1 MTIAQHN
8 QQIDTAIAEVTRI
21 VNTEL
26 NQLLNRLD
34 QVLVDNP
41 EGDVTGAATVALL
54 GLGASNS
61 DTVTITSGLLEEYAT
76 LSELE
81 FDAPTAST
89 LSNSVATTISNE
101 TASLGQQ
108 LVAAVV
114 IGALL
119 GNSRTAINTNLKSIR
134 DRGKRSIA
142 ATITES
148 IMTAHGAFGYKI
160 ARVAGITKFKYAGGT
175 ISTTREFCRT
185 HNNKTYTPSEIR
197 AIWRG
202 NWGGKKPGDPYVT
215 RGGYN
220 CRHYWVPV
228 E

>member
-8 QQIDTAIAEVTRI
+8 QQIDTAIETVTRG

-26 NQLLNRLD
+26 NLILERLD
-34 QVLVDNP
+34 QVLVNNP

-54 GLGASNS
+54 GLDSNNS
-61 DTVTITSGLLEEYAT
+61 AEITQNLLEEYAT

-81 FDAPTAST
+81 FDAASAST

-101 TASLGQQ
+101 TSALGQQ

-215 RGGYN
+215 RGGWN

-228 E
+228 K

>member
-8 QQIDTAIAEVTRI
+8 QQIDTAIEQVTRI
-21 VNTEL
+21 VNGEL
-26 NQLLNRLD
+26 NQLLSRLD
-34 QVLVDNP
+34 QTLVDNP
-41 EGDVTGAATVALL
+41 EGDITGAASVALL

-61 DTVTITSGLLEEYAT
+61 NTAAITSGLLEEYAT

-81 FDAPTAST
+81 FDAATAST
-89 LSNSVATTISNE
+89 LSTSVATTISNE

-108 LVAAVV
+108 LVAAVI

-119 GNSRTAINTNLKSIR
+119 GNSRTATNTNLKSIR

-142 ATITES
+142 ASITES

-160 ARVAGITKFKYAGGT
+160 ASLAGIKKFKYAGGT
-175 ISTTREFCRT
+175 IPTTRPFCRT
-185 HNNKTYTPSEIR
+185 HNNKTYTPSEIKQ
-197 AIWRG
+197 IWRG
-202 NWGGKKPGDPYVT
+202 TWGGKKPGDPYVT
-215 RGGYN
+215 RGGYR

-228 E
+228 K

>member
-8 QQIDTAIAEVTRI
+8 QQIDTAIETVTRG

-26 NQLLNRLD
+26 NLILERLD
-34 QVLVDNP
+34 QVLVNNP

-54 GLGASNS
+54 GLDSNNS
-61 DTVTITSGLLEEYAT
+61 AEITRNLLEEYAT

-81 FDAPTAST
+81 FDAPSAST

-101 TASLGQQ
+101 TSALGQQ

-134 DRGKRSIA
+134 DRGRRSIA

-160 ARVAGITKFKYAGGT
+160 ARTAGITKFKYAGGT

-215 RGGYN
+215 RGGWN

-228 E
+228 K